1 MIIRP
6 LTQPSGKTTTIKQ
19 DIVDLVIQ
27 RAGGYCETCGRP
39 ASESMALHHRKL
51 KSRGGKDSVSNLI
64 WVHHECHNL
73 GTNSIHLKPMYA
85 TYKGWMVSSWGES
98 ETTPMHLPDGRIVL
112 LQNDGKIT
120 ELKEGTL

>member
-1 MIIRP
+1 MRMA
-6 LTQPSGKTTTIKQ
+6 IKQ
-19 DIVDLVIQ
+19 EIVELVIQ
-27 RAGGYCETCGRP
+27 RAGGYCEKCGRP

-73 GTNSIHLKPMYA
+73 GTDSIHLKPAYA
-85 TYKGWMVSSWGES
+85 ADKGWMVGSWDEP
-98 ETTPMHLPDGRIVL
+98 ETAPMHLPDGRIVL

-120 ELKEGTL
+120 NLEEGKL

>member
-1 MIIRP
+1 MRMA
-6 LTQPSGKTTTIKQ
+6 IKQ
-19 DIVDLVIQ
+19 EIVKLVTQ

-64 WVHHECHNL
+64 RVHHECHNL
-73 GTNSIHLKPMYA
+73 GTESIHSRPAYA
-85 TYKGWMVSSWGES
+85 TDKGWMVSSWDEP
-98 ETTPMHLPDGRIVL
+98 ENTPMHLPDGRIVL

-120 ELKEGTL
+120 DLKEGE